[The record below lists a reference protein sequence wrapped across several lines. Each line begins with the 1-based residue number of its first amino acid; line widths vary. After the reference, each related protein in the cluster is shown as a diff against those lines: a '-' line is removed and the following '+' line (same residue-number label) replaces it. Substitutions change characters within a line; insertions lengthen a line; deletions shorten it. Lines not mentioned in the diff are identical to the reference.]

1 VEIQQQ
7 KNKVQTGKAI
17 CAILHIIKT
26 IKHTMQDVN
35 KIGKDIR
42 KEEKEVT
49 RNFQTRVQIC
59 ANCKS

>member
-1 VEIQQQ
+1 
-7 KNKVQTGKAI
+7 
-17 CAILHIIKT
+17 
-26 IKHTMQDVN
+26 MQDVN